1 LKNYLKILAL
11 IKPYKR
17 YAILNALF
25 NLLFVA
31 FSLFSLTMIAPFLDL
46 LFLKGQN
53 DYLEKMA
60 KGQPELKL
68 SMGSLIENF
77 YYYLTNTIVEE
88 GKEHTLVLICVLVVI
103 LFFLKNM
110 FKYFAMF
117 FLAPL
122 RNHVV
127 KDLRQNLFD
136 KTLVL
141 PLSFFSEE
149 KKGDIMARMTSDVHE
164 IEWSIMATLEV
175 IFRDPFSIIL
185 YLFALVFMSPQLTL
199 FVFVLFPIAGFLIA
213 RIGKSLKRTTNRSR
227 EQFGGIMAIIEESL
241 GGLRI
246 IKAFTSEKTIGDK
259 FRNQNLVYTN
269 TMIRMYR
276 KIDLSSPMSE
286 FLGTVVLVIVMY
298 FGGKLVLVQSAQ
310 LPASLFI
317 TYIAVFS
324 QIIPPARALTNA
336 YYNIQRGISATE
348 RVSMIL
354 EAPELITDN
363 AKSTEISEL
372 KESISYKNVSF
383 AYSKGDEGYALKNVS
398 ITIKKGKT
406 IALVGQSGSGKS
418 TFADLL
424 ARFYDCSDGGIFI
437 DNENIKDIKLNS
449 LRGILGIV
457 SQESIL
463 FNDTIYNNIAFGKEN
478 ATESQIMEAA
488 KIANAH
494 EFILE
499 TPNGYQTNIGDKG
512 GKLSGG
518 QKQRISIARAVL
530 KNPDILI
537 LDEATSAL
545 DTESERLV
553 QDALEKLLKNRTSI
567 VIAHRLSTIVNADE
581 IIVLNK
587 GEILE
592 RGTHKELLE
601 LNSAY
606 KKLYDMQI
614 FNSV

>member
-1 LKNYLKILAL
+1 
-11 IKPYKR
+11 
-17 YAILNALF
+17 
-25 NLLFVA
+25 
-31 FSLFSLTMIAPFLDL
+31 
-46 LFLKGQN
+46 
-53 DYLEKMA
+53 
-60 KGQPELKL
+60 
-68 SMGSLIENF
+68 
-77 YYYLTNTIVEE
+77 
-88 GKEHTLVLICVLVVI
+88 
-103 LFFLKNM
+103 
-110 FKYFAMF
+110 
-117 FLAPL
+117 
-122 RNHVV
+122 
-127 KDLRQNLFD
+127 
-136 KTLVL
+136 
-141 PLSFFSEE
+141 
-149 KKGDIMARMTSDVHE
+149 
-164 IEWSIMATLEV
+164 
-175 IFRDPFSIIL
+175 
-185 YLFALVFMSPQLTL
+185 MSPQLTL

-383 AYSKGDEGYALKNVS
+383 AYSKGDDGYALKNVS
-398 ITIKKGKT
+398 LTIKKGKT

-437 DNENIKDIKLNS
+437 DNQNIKDIKLNS

-553 QDALEKLLKNRTSI
+553 QDALEKLKTE
-567 VIAHRLSTIVNADE
+567 HP
-581 IIVLNK
+581 
-587 GEILE
+587 
-592 RGTHKELLE
+592 LL
-601 LNSAY
+601 LHTDFQP
-606 KKLYDMQI
+606 L
-614 FNSV
+614 

>member
-1 LKNYLKILAL
+1 
-11 IKPYKR
+11 
-17 YAILNALF
+17 
-25 NLLFVA
+25 
-31 FSLFSLTMIAPFLDL
+31 MIAPFLDL
-46 LFLKGQN
+46 LFLKGEN

-383 AYSKGDEGYALKNVS
+383 AYSKGDDGYALKNVS
-398 ITIKKGKT
+398 LTIKKGKT

-437 DNENIKDIKLNS
+437 DNQNIKDIKLNS

>member
-1 LKNYLKILAL
+1 
-11 IKPYKR
+11 
-17 YAILNALF
+17 
-25 NLLFVA
+25 
-31 FSLFSLTMIAPFLDL
+31 MIAPFLDL

-324 QIIPPARALTNA
+324 QVIPPARALTNA

-354 EAPELITDN
+354 DAPELITDS
-363 AKSTEISEL
+363 ASSIVISEL

-383 AYSKGDEGYALKNVS
+383 AYSKGDDGYALKNVS
-398 ITIKKGKT
+398 LTIKKGKT

-437 DNENIKDIKLNS
+437 DNKNIKDIKLNS

>member
-1 LKNYLKILAL
+1 
-11 IKPYKR
+11 
-17 YAILNALF
+17 
-25 NLLFVA
+25 
-31 FSLFSLTMIAPFLDL
+31 MIAPFLDL
-46 LFLKGQN
+46 LFLKGEN

-77 YYYLTNTIVEE
+77 YYYLTNTIVQE

-103 LFFLKNM
+103 LFFLKNI

-246 IKAFTSEKTIGDK
+246 IKAFTSEKIIGDK

-354 EAPELITDN
+354 EAPELITDS
-363 AKSTEISEL
+363 ASPLVITEL

-424 ARFYDCSDGGIFI
+424 ARFYDCSEGGIFI
-437 DNENIKDIKLNS
+437 DGQNIKDIKLNS

-463 FNDTIYNNIAFGKEN
+463 FNDSIYNNIAFGKEN
-478 ATESQIMEAA
+478 ATESQIIEAA

-587 GEILE
+587 GEIIE

-614 FNSV
+614 FNAV

>member
-1 LKNYLKILAL
+1 
-11 IKPYKR
+11 
-17 YAILNALF
+17 
-25 NLLFVA
+25 
-31 FSLFSLTMIAPFLDL
+31 
-46 LFLKGQN
+46 
-53 DYLEKMA
+53 
-60 KGQPELKL
+60 
-68 SMGSLIENF
+68 
-77 YYYLTNTIVEE
+77 
-88 GKEHTLVLICVLVVI
+88 
-103 LFFLKNM
+103 
-110 FKYFAMF
+110 
-117 FLAPL
+117 
-122 RNHVV
+122 
-127 KDLRQNLFD
+127 
-136 KTLVL
+136 
-141 PLSFFSEE
+141 
-149 KKGDIMARMTSDVHE
+149 
-164 IEWSIMATLEV
+164 MATLEV

-227 EQFGGIMAIIEESL
+227 EQFGGIMAIIDESL

-383 AYSKGDEGYALKNVS
+383 AYSKGDDGYALKNVS
-398 ITIKKGKT
+398 LTIKKGKT

-437 DNENIKDIKLNS
+437 DNQNIKDIKLNS

>member
-1 LKNYLKILAL
+1 
-11 IKPYKR
+11 
-17 YAILNALF
+17 
-25 NLLFVA
+25 
-31 FSLFSLTMIAPFLDL
+31 MIAPFLDL
-46 LFLKGQN
+46 LFLKGEN
-53 DYLEKMA
+53 EYLEKMA

-77 YYYLTNTIVEE
+77 YYYLTNTIVQE

-127 KDLRQNLFD
+127 KDLRQNLFN

-246 IKAFTSEKTIGDK
+246 IKAFTSEKIIGDK

-286 FLGTVVLVIVMY
+286 FLGTLVLVIVMY
-298 FGGKLVLVQSAQ
+298 FGGKLVLEQSAQ

-354 EAPELITDN
+354 EAPELITDC
-363 AKSTEISEL
+363 KSPLVITEL
-372 KESISYKNVSF
+372 KESISYNNVSF

-398 ITIKKGKT
+398 INIKKGKT

-424 ARFYDCSDGGIFI
+424 ARFYDCTQGGIFI
-437 DNENIKDIKLNS
+437 DGQNIKDIKLNS

-478 ATESQIMEAA
+478 ATESQIIEAA

-587 GEILE
+587 GEIIE

>member
-1 LKNYLKILAL
+1 
-11 IKPYKR
+11 
-17 YAILNALF
+17 
-25 NLLFVA
+25 
-31 FSLFSLTMIAPFLDL
+31 
-46 LFLKGQN
+46 
-53 DYLEKMA
+53 
-60 KGQPELKL
+60 
-68 SMGSLIENF
+68 
-77 YYYLTNTIVEE
+77 
-88 GKEHTLVLICVLVVI
+88 
-103 LFFLKNM
+103 M

-246 IKAFTSEKTIGDK
+246 IKAFTSEKIIGDK

-286 FLGTVVLVIVMY
+286 FLGTLVLVIVMY
-298 FGGKLVLVQSAQ
+298 FGGKLVLEQSAQ

-354 EAPELITDN
+354 EAPELITDS
-363 AKSTEISEL
+363 KSPLVITEL
-372 KESISYKNVSF
+372 KESISYNNVSF

-398 ITIKKGKT
+398 INIKKGKT

-424 ARFYDCSDGGIFI
+424 ARFYDCTQGGIFI
-437 DNENIKDIKLNS
+437 DSQNIKDIKLNS

-478 ATESQIMEAA
+478 ATESQIIEAA

-587 GEILE
+587 GEIIE

>member
-1 LKNYLKILAL
+1 
-11 IKPYKR
+11 
-17 YAILNALF
+17 
-25 NLLFVA
+25 
-31 FSLFSLTMIAPFLDL
+31 
-46 LFLKGQN
+46 
-53 DYLEKMA
+53 
-60 KGQPELKL
+60 
-68 SMGSLIENF
+68 
-77 YYYLTNTIVEE
+77 
-88 GKEHTLVLICVLVVI
+88 
-103 LFFLKNM
+103 
-110 FKYFAMF
+110 
-117 FLAPL
+117 
-122 RNHVV
+122 
-127 KDLRQNLFD
+127 
-136 KTLVL
+136 
-141 PLSFFSEE
+141 
-149 KKGDIMARMTSDVHE
+149 
-164 IEWSIMATLEV
+164 
-175 IFRDPFSIIL
+175 
-185 YLFALVFMSPQLTL
+185 
-199 FVFVLFPIAGFLIA
+199 
-213 RIGKSLKRTTNRSR
+213 
-227 EQFGGIMAIIEESL
+227 
-241 GGLRI
+241 
-246 IKAFTSEKTIGDK
+246 
-259 FRNQNLVYTN
+259 
-269 TMIRMYR
+269 MYR

-354 EAPELITDN
+354 EAPELITDS
-363 AKSTEISEL
+363 ASSIVISEL

-383 AYSKGDEGYALKNVS
+383 AYSKGDDGYALKNVS
-398 ITIKKGKT
+398 LTIKKGKT

-437 DNENIKDIKLNS
+437 DNQNIKDIKLNS

>member
-1 LKNYLKILAL
+1 
-11 IKPYKR
+11 
-17 YAILNALF
+17 
-25 NLLFVA
+25 
-31 FSLFSLTMIAPFLDL
+31 MIAPFLDL
-46 LFLKGQN
+46 LFLKGEN

-77 YYYLTNTIVEE
+77 YYYLTNTIVQE

-103 LFFLKNM
+103 LFFLKNI

-246 IKAFTSEKTIGDK
+246 IKAFTSEKIIGDK

-298 FGGKLVLVQSAQ
+298 FGGKLVLEQSAQ

-354 EAPELITDN
+354 EAPELITDS
-363 AKSTEISEL
+363 ASPLVITEL

-424 ARFYDCSDGGIFI
+424 ARFYDCSEGGIFI
-437 DNENIKDIKLNS
+437 DGQNIKDIKLNS

-463 FNDTIYNNIAFGKEN
+463 FNDSIYNNIAFGKEN
-478 ATESQIMEAA
+478 ATESQIIEAA

-587 GEILE
+587 GEIIE

>member
-1 LKNYLKILAL
+1 
-11 IKPYKR
+11 
-17 YAILNALF
+17 
-25 NLLFVA
+25 
-31 FSLFSLTMIAPFLDL
+31 MIAPFLDL
-46 LFLKGQN
+46 LFLKGEN

-354 EAPELITDN
+354 EAPEIITDN

-383 AYSKGDEGYALKNVS
+383 AYSKGDDGYALKNVS
-398 ITIKKGKT
+398 LTIKKGKT

-437 DNENIKDIKLNS
+437 DNQNIKDIKLNS

>member
-1 LKNYLKILAL
+1 
-11 IKPYKR
+11 
-17 YAILNALF
+17 
-25 NLLFVA
+25 
-31 FSLFSLTMIAPFLDL
+31 MIAPFLDL
-46 LFLKGQN
+46 LFLKGEN

-383 AYSKGDEGYALKNVS
+383 AYSKGDDGYALKNVS
-398 ITIKKGKT
+398 LTIKKGKT

-424 ARFYDCSDGGIFI
+424 ARFYDCSVGGIFI
-437 DNENIKDIKLNS
+437 DNQNIKDIKLNS

>member
-1 LKNYLKILAL
+1 
-11 IKPYKR
+11 
-17 YAILNALF
+17 
-25 NLLFVA
+25 
-31 FSLFSLTMIAPFLDL
+31 MIAPFLDL
-46 LFLKGQN
+46 LFLKGEN
-53 DYLEKMA
+53 EYLEKMA

-77 YYYLTNTIVEE
+77 YYYLTNTIVQE

-246 IKAFTSEKTIGDK
+246 IKAFTSEKIIGNK
-259 FRNQNLVYTN
+259 FRSQNLVYTN

-286 FLGTVVLVIVMY
+286 FLGTLVLVIVMY
-298 FGGKLVLVQSAQ
+298 FGGKLVLEQSAQ

-354 EAPELITDN
+354 EAPELITDS
-363 AKSTEISEL
+363 KSPLVITEL
-372 KESISYKNVSF
+372 KESISYNNVSF

-398 ITIKKGKT
+398 INIKKGKT

-424 ARFYDCSDGGIFI
+424 ARFYDCSQGGIFI
-437 DNENIKDIKLNS
+437 DGQNIKDIKLNS

-478 ATESQIMEAA
+478 ATESQIIEAA

-587 GEILE
+587 GEIME

>member
-1 LKNYLKILAL
+1 
-11 IKPYKR
+11 
-17 YAILNALF
+17 
-25 NLLFVA
+25 
-31 FSLFSLTMIAPFLDL
+31 MIAPFLDL

-354 EAPELITDN
+354 EAPELITDS
-363 AKSTEISEL
+363 ASSIVISEL

-383 AYSKGDEGYALKNVS
+383 AYSKGDDGYALKNVS
-398 ITIKKGKT
+398 LTIKKGKT

-437 DNENIKDIKLNS
+437 DNQNIKDIKLNS

>member
-1 LKNYLKILAL
+1 
-11 IKPYKR
+11 
-17 YAILNALF
+17 
-25 NLLFVA
+25 
-31 FSLFSLTMIAPFLDL
+31 
-46 LFLKGQN
+46 
-53 DYLEKMA
+53 
-60 KGQPELKL
+60 
-68 SMGSLIENF
+68 
-77 YYYLTNTIVEE
+77 
-88 GKEHTLVLICVLVVI
+88 
-103 LFFLKNM
+103 
-110 FKYFAMF
+110 
-117 FLAPL
+117 
-122 RNHVV
+122 
-127 KDLRQNLFD
+127 
-136 KTLVL
+136 
-141 PLSFFSEE
+141 
-149 KKGDIMARMTSDVHE
+149 
-164 IEWSIMATLEV
+164 
-175 IFRDPFSIIL
+175 
-185 YLFALVFMSPQLTL
+185 
-199 FVFVLFPIAGFLIA
+199 
-213 RIGKSLKRTTNRSR
+213 
-227 EQFGGIMAIIEESL
+227 
-241 GGLRI
+241 
-246 IKAFTSEKTIGDK
+246 
-259 FRNQNLVYTN
+259 
-269 TMIRMYR
+269 
-276 KIDLSSPMSE
+276 
-286 FLGTVVLVIVMY
+286 
-298 FGGKLVLVQSAQ
+298 
-310 LPASLFI
+310 
-317 TYIAVFS
+317 
-324 QIIPPARALTNA
+324 TNA

-354 EAPELITDN
+354 DAPELITDS
-363 AKSTEISEL
+363 ASSIVISEL

-383 AYSKGDEGYALKNVS
+383 AYSKGDDGYALKNVS
-398 ITIKKGKT
+398 LTIKKGKT

-437 DNENIKDIKLNS
+437 DNQNIKDIKLNS

>member
-1 LKNYLKILAL
+1 
-11 IKPYKR
+11 
-17 YAILNALF
+17 
-25 NLLFVA
+25 
-31 FSLFSLTMIAPFLDL
+31 MIAPFLDL
-46 LFLKGQN
+46 LFLKGEN

-354 EAPELITDN
+354 EAPELITDS
-363 AKSTEISEL
+363 ASSIVISEL

-383 AYSKGDEGYALKNVS
+383 AYSKGDDGYALKNVS
-398 ITIKKGKT
+398 LTIKKGKT

-437 DNENIKDIKLNS
+437 DNQNIKDIKLNS

>member
-1 LKNYLKILAL
+1 
-11 IKPYKR
+11 
-17 YAILNALF
+17 
-25 NLLFVA
+25 
-31 FSLFSLTMIAPFLDL
+31 MIAPFLDL
-46 LFLKGQN
+46 LFLKGEN
-53 DYLEKMA
+53 DYIEKMA

-77 YYYLTNTIVEE
+77 YYYLTSTIVEE

-103 LFFLKNM
+103 LFFLKNT

-117 FLAPL
+117 FLSPL

-127 KDLRQNLFD
+127 KDLRQNLFN

-149 KKGDIMARMTSDVHE
+149 RKGDIMSRMTSDVHE

-246 IKAFTSEKTIGDK
+246 IKAFTSEKIIGDK
-259 FRNQNLVYTN
+259 FRNQNKVYTN

-348 RVSMIL
+348 RVSLIL

-363 AKSTEISEL
+363 TKSTEISEL
-372 KESISYKNVSF
+372 NESISYKNVSF
-383 AYSKGDEGYALKNVS
+383 AYSKGDDGYALKNLS

-424 ARFYDCSDGGIFI
+424 ARFYDCSEGGIFI
-437 DNENIKDIKLNS
+437 DNKNIKDIKLNS

-463 FNDTIYNNIAFGKEN
+463 FNDSIYNNIAFGKEN
-478 ATESQIMEAA
+478 ATESEIIEAA

-545 DTESERLV
+545 DTESEKLV

-606 KKLYDMQI
+606 RKLYDMQM

>member
-1 LKNYLKILAL
+1 
-11 IKPYKR
+11 
-17 YAILNALF
+17 
-25 NLLFVA
+25 
-31 FSLFSLTMIAPFLDL
+31 MIAPFLDL
-46 LFLKGQN
+46 LFLKGEN

-354 EAPELITDN
+354 EAPEIITDN

-383 AYSKGDEGYALKNVS
+383 AYSKGDDGYALKNVS
-398 ITIKKGKT
+398 LTIKKGKT

-424 ARFYDCSDGGIFI
+424 ARFYDCSGGGIFI
-437 DNENIKDIKLNS
+437 DNQNIKDIKLNS

>member
-1 LKNYLKILAL
+1 
-11 IKPYKR
+11 
-17 YAILNALF
+17 
-25 NLLFVA
+25 
-31 FSLFSLTMIAPFLDL
+31 MIAPFLDL

-354 EAPELITDN
+354 EAPEIITDN

-383 AYSKGDEGYALKNVS
+383 AYSKGDDGYALKNVS
-398 ITIKKGKT
+398 LTIKKGKT

-437 DNENIKDIKLNS
+437 DNQNIKDIKLNS

>member
-1 LKNYLKILAL
+1 
-11 IKPYKR
+11 
-17 YAILNALF
+17 
-25 NLLFVA
+25 
-31 FSLFSLTMIAPFLDL
+31 MIAPFLDL

-324 QIIPPARALTNA
+324 QVIPPARALTNA

-354 EAPELITDN
+354 DAPELITDS
-363 AKSTEISEL
+363 ASSIVISEL

-383 AYSKGDEGYALKNVS
+383 AYSKGDDGYALKNVS
-398 ITIKKGKT
+398 LTIKKGKT

-437 DNENIKDIKLNS
+437 DNKNIKDIKLNS

-614 FNSV
+614 FNSF

>member
-1 LKNYLKILAL
+1 
-11 IKPYKR
+11 
-17 YAILNALF
+17 
-25 NLLFVA
+25 
-31 FSLFSLTMIAPFLDL
+31 MIAPFLDL

-324 QIIPPARALTNA
+324 QIIPPARSLTNA

-354 EAPELITDN
+354 DASELITDS
-363 AKSTEISEL
+363 ASSIVISEL

-383 AYSKGDEGYALKNVS
+383 AYSKGDDGYALKNVS
-398 ITIKKGKT
+398 LTIKKGKT

-437 DNENIKDIKLNS
+437 DNQNIKDIKLNS

>member
-1 LKNYLKILAL
+1 
-11 IKPYKR
+11 
-17 YAILNALF
+17 
-25 NLLFVA
+25 
-31 FSLFSLTMIAPFLDL
+31 
-46 LFLKGQN
+46 
-53 DYLEKMA
+53 
-60 KGQPELKL
+60 
-68 SMGSLIENF
+68 
-77 YYYLTNTIVEE
+77 
-88 GKEHTLVLICVLVVI
+88 
-103 LFFLKNM
+103 
-110 FKYFAMF
+110 
-117 FLAPL
+117 
-122 RNHVV
+122 
-127 KDLRQNLFD
+127 
-136 KTLVL
+136 
-141 PLSFFSEE
+141 
-149 KKGDIMARMTSDVHE
+149 
-164 IEWSIMATLEV
+164 
-175 IFRDPFSIIL
+175 
-185 YLFALVFMSPQLTL
+185 
-199 FVFVLFPIAGFLIA
+199 
-213 RIGKSLKRTTNRSR
+213 
-227 EQFGGIMAIIEESL
+227 
-241 GGLRI
+241 
-246 IKAFTSEKTIGDK
+246 
-259 FRNQNLVYTN
+259 
-269 TMIRMYR
+269 
-276 KIDLSSPMSE
+276 
-286 FLGTVVLVIVMY
+286 
-298 FGGKLVLVQSAQ
+298 LVQSAQ